1 MCRGQTNLAMF
12 IVSASLLVGAKG
24 NVSSSGHL
32 VQRSHVPSKGH
43 PNADAYLTG
52 ARPAVC
58 IPVDLTT
65 LEGPSPHLAITLLRV
80 ANPDSVALSI
90 LVTLEPRPPAN
101 ARNCPNTE
109 VPTQP
114 TSIVLGDLGV
124 YPSDQP
130 GRYALDI
137 SAALKRLRDSGQNL
151 ANLRLRLTLKRLHPE
166 QPINRLEVVLSPPEW
181 TGGAS

>member
-1 MCRGQTNLAMF
+1 
-12 IVSASLLVGAKG
+12 
-24 NVSSSGHL
+24 
-32 VQRSHVPSKGH
+32 
-43 PNADAYLTG
+43 
-52 ARPAVC
+52 
-58 IPVDLTT
+58 
-65 LEGPSPHLAITLLRV
+65 
-80 ANPDSVALSI
+80 
-90 LVTLEPRPPAN
+90 
-101 ARNCPNTE
+101 
-109 VPTQP
+109 
-114 TSIVLGDLGV
+114 LGV